1 MKQTLNTFS
10 HKTLAF
16 TILAASL
23 SLPAFA
29 NAADV
34 STGVNASASANLNAD
49 AAAST
54 VAQSV
59 KHAKHAKHHL
69 VKKATVVKEK
79 TSETVSNGAAKVKS
93 SAQTSAEKVR
103 TSVHTSAEAVDSGA
117 ASVSTGVKAMI
128 APVTTSVITP
138 VSTVVAPIVHS
149 AAPAANGN
157 ASTNSSTHLGIQ
169 TPVGSIG
176 GAVHVGAGI
185 R

>member
-1 MKQTLNTFS
+1 MKQTFNTFS

-16 TILAASL
+16 TVLAASL

-59 KHAKHAKHHL
+59 KHAKHHL
-69 VKKATVVKEK
+69 VKKATIVKEK
-79 TSETVSNGAAKVKS
+79 TSETVSSGAAKVKS
-93 SAQTSAEKVR
+93 SAQTSAE
-103 TSVHTSAEAVDSGA
+103 ALESGA
-117 ASVSTGVKAMI
+117 ASVSTGAKAMI

-138 VSTVVAPIVHS
+138 VSTVVAPIEHS
-149 AAPAANGN
+149 PTPAANGN